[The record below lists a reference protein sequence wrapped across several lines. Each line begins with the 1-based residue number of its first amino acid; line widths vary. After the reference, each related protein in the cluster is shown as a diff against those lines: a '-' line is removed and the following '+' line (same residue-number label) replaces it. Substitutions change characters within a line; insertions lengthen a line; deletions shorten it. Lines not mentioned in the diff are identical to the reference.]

1 MNIMSHEVRMYAIT
15 ISSEECY
22 LDLLTGGKRL
32 ERLEVVVRE
41 AEGVYQEP
49 AYQMLLYLTPED
61 RLKAYEKIK
70 EMGFKTAA
78 IVAQKVY
85 VNAKYLRGKE

>member
-15 ISSEECY
+15 ISTEECY
-22 LDLLTGGKRL
+22 LDLLTGGKK
-32 ERLEVVVRE
+32 LEVLVKD

-61 RLKAYEKIK
+61 RLKAHEKIK